1 MAPAA
6 EVESAR
12 GNRGQ
17 GREPI
22 YGQQSGGDSR
32 GGSPFLC
39 CNQLQLHFMAVA
51 YNGARGLSRDVARIV
66 QNGPSI
72 FQLPPPF
79 SRGPHLGLL
88 GSIVCD
94 CVWLWGNKY
103 TSQLPRRPAWVVSV
117 PNYLY
122 VANIGQH
129 TQQRD
134 ASTARRGIARPSAA
148 HTAHLMRYCNE
159 LQLQLIVGSRGS

>member
-1 MAPAA
+1 MVLHMFMAPAA

-39 CNQLQLHFMAVA
+39 CNQLQMHFMAVA
-51 YNGARGLSRDVARIV
+51 YSGTRGLSREVARIV

-72 FQLPPPF
+72 FQLLPPF
-79 SRGPHLGLL
+79 SRGPLL
-88 GSIVCD
+88 PGFVFD
-94 CVWLWGNKY
+94 CVCMRLWGNKY
-103 TSQLPRRPAWVVSV
+103 TACNPRRPAWAVSV
-117 PNYLY
+117 PNYPNA
-122 VANIGQH
+122 ANIGQH
-129 TQQRD
+129 AQQRGD
-134 ASTARRGIARPSAA
+134 AGTGKARQGPAQPIPL
-148 HTAHLMRYCNE
+148 T
-159 LQLQLIVGSRGS
+159 